1 MDNSRQSPLV
11 DSKGSLRDSLARPS
25 FGSTACRQVAIGS
38 VVHVPD
44 VQESGIGRGR
54 NFEPSFSS
62 GSIER
67 GAYFF
72 FRRGQFGQGYFDRRA
87 VIQLREVLE
96 KRSDNQFMLSIAT
109 LRHVRLD
116 HRFEVH
122 LCFLLARVS
131 ISSSRPFSLSSRRR
145 GLIVTNRK
153 ELCN

>member
-122 LCFLLARVS
+122 LCFLARTCWH
-131 ISSSRPFSLSSRRR
+131 IILSTLL
-145 GLIVTNRK
+145 LILSQTRSYRNK
-153 ELCN
+153 S